1 MYDLYEVSLRSAYLL
16 GFLLVQTFKG
26 DEIYM
31 LERQI
36 EKFLTDNVKKI
47 GGLSVKLNSSS
58 FSGLPDRMILMQKG
72 RVYFVELKA
81 PGKKPRP
88 LQTLVHKTLNDLGF
102 KVYVIDTK
110 EKVGEFI
117 NAIQTT

>member
-1 MYDLYEVSLRSAYLL
+1 MP
-16 GFLLVQTFKG
+16 
-26 DEIYM
+26 
-31 LERQI
+31 ERQI
-36 EKFLTDNVKKI
+36 EKFLTDKVKKL
-47 GGLSVKLNSSS
+47 GGLSIKLNSAS
-58 FSGLPDRMILMQKG
+58 FIGLPDRMILMPVG
-72 RVYFVELKA
+72 RIYFVELKA

-88 LQTLVHKTLNDLGF
+88 LQVAVHKVFAELGF